1 MGYGLPA
8 AIGAAFGKPENN
20 IILITGDGS
29 FQMTLNELPLLDI
42 HKLNIKVI
50 IYDNNTLGMVRQW
63 QEIFYKENYSQTQY
77 EYSPL
82 WDKLAEAYR
91 IPFYSIQKD
100 ADIETLSDI
109 LAIRGPALI
118 EVHVDS
124 TSNVYPMVAPFD
136 TLDNVRGE

>member
-1 MGYGLPA
+1 
-8 AIGAAFGKPENN
+8 
-20 IILITGDGS
+20 
-29 FQMTLNELPLLDI
+29 
-42 HKLNIKVI
+42 
-50 IYDNNTLGMVRQW
+50 MVRQW

-100 ADIETLSDI
+100 ADIELLSDI
-109 LAIRGPALI
+109 LAIKGPALI

-124 TSNVYPMVAPFD
+124 ASNVYPMVAPFD